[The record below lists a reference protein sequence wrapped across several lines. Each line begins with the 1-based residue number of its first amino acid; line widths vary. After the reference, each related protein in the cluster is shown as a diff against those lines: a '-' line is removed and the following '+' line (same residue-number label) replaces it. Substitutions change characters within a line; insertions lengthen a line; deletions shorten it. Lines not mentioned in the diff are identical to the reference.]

1 MRLTCHDC
9 GSRIYISTN
18 SPNCPECGADLE
30 SYLRALEYV
39 RECYRQASEETLAGD
54 DERALSILAQGLSA
68 VNASELHLL
77 AALIHRKQADYDGMR
92 RHVAAIPVDD
102 PLRPEGEWLL
112 RSHQQ
117 NQRAVRQAQR
127 EYAPPAQVG
136 KAARQ
141 LSPEFYPL
149 PSTFESPL
157 HPQPRRPRRSWRII
171 GPLLVLVVLAFFLR
185 QPLTSGLALLTAR
198 RTTTPVAVVPVVEL
212 AALAT
217 PGADSGQAVA
227 VPIVESTPLSTVAAI
242 SEPTPAPVPAASEPM
257 PTPAPPAETV
267 LNPATAQLVENNP
280 PPADSPTETDANRAI
295 LAALATATANRSN
308 LTDFLI
314 RSERSDLAALPV
326 TALLRDGKLTLSG
339 VLTLTSQRLELLEL
353 AAQMP
358 GVAQVDS
365 TNLVVDL
372 PKTYVV
378 SPGETLWTIAYYLYG
393 DGSLW
398 EELYNANQ
406 ALLGPFLLIDIGME
420 LQVPVLE

>member
-9 GSRIYISTN
+9 GSLIYISTN
-18 SPNCPECGADLE
+18 APNCPECGADLE

-54 DERALSILAQGLSA
+54 NDRALAILAQGLSA

-77 AALIHRKQADYDGMR
+77 AALIHRKQSDYDGMR

-127 EYAPPAQVG
+127 EYDPPAQVG

-149 PSTFESPL
+149 PPTFESPL
-157 HPQPRRPRRSWRII
+157 RPQQKRPRRSWRIV
-171 GPLLVLVVLAFFLR
+171 GSLLVLMILAVFLR

-198 RTTTPVAVVPVVEL
+198 RTATPVAVIPVVES
-212 AALAT
+212 AVVAT
-217 PGADSGQAVA
+217 PGPDGSQTATVL
-227 VPIVESTPLSTVAAI
+227 ITESTPLPTVAS
-242 SEPTPAPVPAASEPM
+242 SEPTALPVAAANEPI
-257 PTPAPPAETV
+257 PTPLPAESASDPV
-267 LNPATAQLVENNP
+267 ATASPVEAIP
-280 PPADSPTETDANRAI
+280 PSADSPAETDANRAI
-295 LAALATATANRSN
+295 LAALATATANRGN
-308 LTDFLI
+308 LNDFLI
-314 RSERSDLAALPV
+314 QSNRSDLADLPV
-326 TALLRDGKLTLSG
+326 TAVFQDGKLSLSG
-339 VLTLTSQRLELLEL
+339 VLSLASQRLELLEL

-358 GVAQVDS
+358 GVVEVDS
-365 TNLVVDL
+365 TDLVVDL
-372 PKTYVV
+372 PATYVV
-378 SPGETLWTIAYYLYG
+378 VDGDTLWTIAYYLYG

-398 EELYNANQ
+398 EQLYAANQ
-406 ALLGPFLLIDIGME
+406 ALLGPFLLIDVGME